1 MRRLGLMIVV
11 AAFGAVALNVSVQ
24 PAGASAAGCIYINK
38 IYYDSKGADT
48 GSNASLNGEWVRLRN
63 SCSTT
68 KSLADYWFAD
78 AAGHTYRFTSGSLAA
93 GATVKVHT
101 GKGSNTA
108 SHRYW
113 GRSKYVWGNTK
124 DTARLY
130 DASDALIQSCGYNSS
145 AFNYKV
151 CGTGGYL

>member
-1 MRRLGLMIVV
+1 MLVV
-11 AAFGAVALNVSVQ
+11 AAFGAVALSVSVH
-24 PAGASAAGCIYINK
+24 PADASAAGCIYVNK

-63 SCSTT
+63 SCSTS
-68 KSLADYWFAD
+68 KSLVDYRIRD
-78 AAGHTYRFTSGSLAA
+78 AAGHTYTFTSGSLAA

-113 GRSKYVWGNTK
+113 GRTKYVWGNTR
-124 DTARLY
+124 DTAKLY
-130 DASDALIQSCGYNSS
+130 DPTAALIQSCSYNSS
-145 AFNYKV
+145 AVNWKA